1 MPEWREIGQV
11 VRLQVQREPLKA
23 SGIYQPGPLLPVER
37 AMVGAAGMLGHDGHG
52 WVVDAHHSA
61 HPRARG
67 GGNRALSVGFTGH
80 YAAMD
85 GRFGPVADGVAGE
98 NVIVA
103 GPPLRMSDVSGGLLV
118 RRPDGTSYE
127 LRAPRPA
134 APCREF
140 TSYLVRSPRV
150 LDRSELQDEFE
161 FLGEGTR
168 GFIVDVS
175 HLFDLHGIALGDSVL
190 VQA

>member
-1 MPEWREIGQV
+1 MPEWRGIGEV

-37 AMVGAAGMLGHDGHG
+37 AMVGAAGMLGHDGDG
-52 WVVDAHHSA
+52 WVVDAHHTA

-85 GRFGPVADGVAGE
+85 DRFGPVADGVAGE

-103 GPPLRMSDVSGGLLV
+103 GLPLRMSDVSGGLLV

-140 TSYLVRSPRV
+140 TSYLLRSPRV
-150 LDRSELQDEFE
+150 LDRSELQDELE
-161 FLGEGTR
+161 FLSQGTR

-175 HLFDLHGIALGDSVL
+175 HLHDLHEIALGDSVL
-190 VQA
+190 AQA

>member
-1 MPEWREIGQV
+1 MPEWREIGEV
-11 VRLQVQREPLKA
+11 VQLQVQREPLKA
-23 SGIYQPGPLLPVER
+23 SGIYRPGALLPVER
-37 AMVGAAGMLGHDGHG
+37 AMVGSAGMLGHDGDG
-52 WVVDAHHSA
+52 WVVDAHHTA

-85 GRFGPVADGVAGE
+85 DRFGPVADGVAGE

-103 GPPLRMSDVSGGLLV
+103 GPPLRMSDVSDGLLV

-140 TSYLVRSPRV
+140 TSYLLRSPRV
-150 LDRSELQDEFE
+150 LNRSELQDELE
-161 FLGEGTR
+161 FLSEGTR

-175 HLFDLHGIALGDSVL
+175 HLRDLHEIALGDSVL
-190 VQA
+190 AQA

>member
-1 MPEWREIGQV
+1 MSDWREIGKV

-23 SGIYQPGPLLPVER
+23 SGVYEPRYLLSVER
-37 AMVGAAGMLGHDGHG
+37 AVVGAAGMLGREGDA
-52 WVVDAHHSA
+52 WVVDAHHTS

-67 GGNRALSVGFTGH
+67 GGNRALSIGFTGH
-80 YAAMD
+80 YAAMED
-85 GRFGPVADGVAGE
+85 RFGSVAYGVAGE

-103 GPPLRMSDVSGGLLV
+103 GQPLRMSDISGGLLV
-118 RRPDGTSYE
+118 RRSDDEEYE
-127 LRAPRPA
+127 LRTPRPA

-140 TSYLVRSPRV
+140 TSYLLRAPHV

-161 FLGEGTR
+161 FLSEGTR

-175 HLFDLHGIALGDSVL
+175 HLAELHQIALGDTML
-190 VQA
+190 ARA

>member
-1 MPEWREIGQV
+1 
-11 VRLQVQREPLKA
+11 
-23 SGIYQPGPLLPVER
+23 
-37 AMVGAAGMLGHDGHG
+37 
-52 WVVDAHHSA
+52 
-61 HPRARG
+61 
-67 GGNRALSVGFTGH
+67 
-80 YAAMD
+80 MD
-85 GRFGPVADGVAGE
+85 DRFGRVADGVAGE

-103 GPPLRMSDVSGGLLV
+103 GPPLRMSDLPDGLLV

-140 TSYLVRSPRV
+140 TSYLLGSPQV
-150 LDRSELQDEFE
+150 LDRSELRDELD

-175 HLFDLHGIALGDSVL
+175 HLRDLVEIALGDSVL
-190 VQA
+190 ARA